1 MSMEMSEEKVCDGL
15 HLTHEASNK
24 LLSLMVAKVQAY
36 FESLETSF

>member
-1 MSMEMSEEKVCDGL
+1 MEMSEELCDGV

-24 LLSLMVAKVQAY
+24 LSLMVAKVQAY